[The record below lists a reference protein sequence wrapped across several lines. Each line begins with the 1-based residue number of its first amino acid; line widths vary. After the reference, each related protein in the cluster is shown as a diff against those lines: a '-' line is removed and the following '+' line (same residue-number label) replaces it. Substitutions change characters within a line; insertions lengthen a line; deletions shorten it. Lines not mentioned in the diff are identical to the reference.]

1 MKNIYLLTIIIL
13 LFINYS
19 FCQGIPN
26 KVFVLGNSLTQG
38 FGTHGMASTDTNTD
52 YYYWVQQ
59 AIFQK
64 NDSLSMNR
72 FAGST
77 WESLTTSKERL
88 AFLNNSVARQI
99 DGKED
104 LIIIQLGDNVNT
116 EDKRKNLLEDTKT
129 LLNWFLKKSPNS
141 RILWVYGW
149 YGVSKNM
156 PIIQNAIS
164 EVKGCELVDISRYN
178 KKQYQNKV
186 GNTYVNKNGNT
197 ETISS
202 NGVASH
208 PGDLGMEMIANE
220 IISKLSLK
228 DSISEHYDSS
238 KFTIE
243 LTSNNGNKLNLIN
256 SNNKVII
263 DAKELSNEFLII
275 NILNET
281 DKIIFSGKIKIKNE

>member
-1 MKNIYLLTIIIL
+1 MKNIYLFTITIL

-19 FCQGIPN
+19 FCQTIPN

-64 NDSLSMNR
+64 NDSISMNR
-72 FAGST
+72 FSGST
-77 WESLTTSKERL
+77 WESLTTSKKRL

-116 EDKRKNLLEDTKT
+116 EDKRKNLFEDAKT
-129 LLNWFLKKSPNS
+129 LLNWFLNKSPNS

-164 EVKGCELVDISRYN
+164 EVKGCELVDISKYN
-178 KKQYQNKV
+178 KKQYQNIV
-186 GNTYVNKNGNT
+186 GNTYVNKNGNI

-228 DSISEHYDSS
+228 DSISEHYGSS

-256 SNNKVII
+256 FNNKVII
-263 DAKELSNEFLII
+263 DAKELYDQFLII